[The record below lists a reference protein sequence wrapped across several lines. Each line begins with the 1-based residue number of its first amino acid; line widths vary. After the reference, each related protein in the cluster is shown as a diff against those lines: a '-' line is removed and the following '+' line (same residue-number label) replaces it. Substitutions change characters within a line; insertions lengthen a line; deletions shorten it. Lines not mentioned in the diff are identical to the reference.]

1 MANPYKAAADSSRRA
16 KGGNIGDAAQDRKMI
31 QAAIKAHE
39 NKMHR
44 FSGGNTGNKAYL
56 PASARDGKTPAIATK
71 SMARGGRLGMT
82 AGAETGEG
90 RLQKAHKY

>member
-1 MANPYKAAADSSRRA
+1 MAHPHKSEADSTRHAKHESIADAAAD
-16 KGGNIGDAAQDRKMI
+16 KKMI

-39 NKMHR
+39 TKMHR

-56 PASARDGKTPAIATK
+56 PASARDGKTPPYATK
-71 SMARGGRLGMT
+71 SMAKGGRLGMT